1 MTMHVLLATDGS
13 SDAQVATAWL
23 TGFPLPDDTH
33 VRVVTVAAAVPSP
46 LDIAPARDFQA
57 SLHQEARAV
66 ADGTAAVLADRF
78 RTVEARALA
87 GDPREELMRMAE
99 EWPADLVVLGAR
111 GLSGVAGFFLGSVS
125 LAVARHAPC
134 AVLVV
139 KEAREARAL
148 RGALVAVD
156 GSEESATAAAFLARL
171 PLGRSVNVQLVG
183 VVEPP
188 RFPSTAPAVAAG
200 VLREAIEQVVAERR
214 TALTEA
220 LSRTAAVF
228 GGRVPAG
235 GCRVAVGHP
244 VDEIVRAAADAEVDV
259 VVMGARGLGTLKRLL
274 LGSVSEGVLRHADRP
289 VLIVRGGRS

>member
-13 SDAQVATAWL
+13 SDAQTATAWL
-23 TGFPLPDDTH
+23 SSFALADDTH
-33 VRVVTVAAAVPSP
+33 VRVMSVASAMPSP
-46 LDIAPARDFQA
+46 VDIAPVRDFQA
-57 SLHQEARAV
+57 SLHREARAI
-66 ADGTAAVLADRF
+66 ADGTAA
-78 RTVEARALA
+78 ALA
-87 GDPREELMRMAE
+87 GRFPTIEACVLEGDPRDVLVRAAE

-134 AVLVV
+134 SVLVV
-139 KEAREARAL
+139 KGDARDFRS
-148 RGALVAVD
+148 ALVAVD
-156 GSEESATAAAFLARL
+156 GSEESVAAATFLARL
-171 PLGRSVNVQLVG
+171 PLDRAVSVQLVG
-183 VVEPP
+183 VVERP

-200 VLREAIEQVVAERR
+200 VLREAIERTLAEQSA
-214 TALTEA
+214 TLSETLT
-220 LSRTAAVF
+220 RTAAVF